1 MSGSGTQLPNKHTLA
16 IIIALIIV
24 GVGWFVYRAIVITS
38 DSGEIYSDYESSI
51 AGVFEI
57 EGTMPQFEA
66 YDFAGNH
73 VSSAD
78 FAGKPVIYDFWAGW
92 CVFCRDE
99 MPILER
105 IHQEYGDEIQIVGI
119 HRTDTGETLERAIQ
133 FASEQG
139 TTYQMIQDPSGA
151 IYKAVAKGLTAMPV
165 AVFVTADGIV
175 QDIRFGPKSEEDM
188 RESIEKLQ

>member
-1 MSGSGTQLPNKHTLA
+1 MNGSGTQLPNKHTLA

-24 GVGWFVYRAIVITS
+24 SVGWFIYRAIVLTS
-38 DSGEIYSDYESSI
+38 DSQEVHLDYQSSI

-66 YDFAGNH
+66 YDFAGNR

-92 CVFCRDE
+92 CVFCREE

-105 IHQEYGDEIQIVGI
+105 IHQEYGDDIHIIGI
-119 HRTDTGETLERAIQ
+119 HRTDTGETRQRAIQ
-133 FASEQG
+133 FASENG
-139 TTYQMIQDPSGA
+139 VTYPMIQDPSGA
-151 IYKAVAKGLTAMPV
+151 IYKAAVKGLTAMPV
-165 AVFVTADGIV
+165 AVFVTSDGII